1 VEGRFWPCVSRVKP
15 RVQGFREQMSG
26 SFLYLTISRYQV
38 MQKCWKEDPAVRPA
52 FKMISQE
59 LKKLENTGK
68 VKHKKI

>member
-1 VEGRFWPCVSRVKP
+1 
-15 RVQGFREQMSG
+15 
-26 SFLYLTISRYQV
+26 

-68 VKHKKI
+68 VKHKKYKYMYMCVVAADR